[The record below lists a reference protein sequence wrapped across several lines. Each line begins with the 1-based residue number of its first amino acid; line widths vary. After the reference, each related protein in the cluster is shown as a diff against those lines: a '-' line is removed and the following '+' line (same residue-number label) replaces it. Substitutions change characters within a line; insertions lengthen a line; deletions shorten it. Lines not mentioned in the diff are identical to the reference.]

1 MRTTV
6 STKGQIVIPA
16 ELRAADG
23 IEAREEFEVDLV
35 GPHEYR
41 LTRLTPPP
49 NHGLVEWLRSC
60 PDDVWFVEVESEST
74 DSL

>member
-16 ELRAADG
+16 AVREADG
-23 IEAREEFEVDLV
+23 ILPGQEFVLERRAPGVYELRRV
-35 GPHEYR
+35 
-41 LTRLTPPP
+41 PPE
-49 NHGLVEWLRSC
+49 NVGLVDWLAAC
-60 PDDVWFVEVESEST
+60 PAKDWFVPVPSEST